1 MHSLPQSLRYT
12 TRLILKSPGFTITAV
27 LILGFGIGANGLD
40 DCRRRPKY
48 STRHAGFSR
57 VAFFGLYTVH
67 SEKTFSPIS
76 GLYTVHSEKTVSPI
90 SAPPHSWRS
99 QLANSCGT
107 KNCGGDRPRGSRGPY
122 D

>member
-12 TRLILKSPGFTITAV
+12 TRLLLKSPGFTITAV

-57 VAFFGLYTVH
+57 VAF
-67 SEKTFSPIS
+67 S

-107 KNCGGDRPRGSRGPY
+107 KNCGGDRP
-122 D
+122 